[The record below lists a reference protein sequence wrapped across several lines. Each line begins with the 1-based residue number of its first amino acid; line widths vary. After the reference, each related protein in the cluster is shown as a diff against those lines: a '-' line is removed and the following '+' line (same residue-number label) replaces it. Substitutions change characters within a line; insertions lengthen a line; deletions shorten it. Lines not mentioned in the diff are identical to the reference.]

1 MNSTMSRDFYLEDG
15 KIVVNTSFAL
25 SDYGRVNNGQDNDF
39 QFSIEATTI
48 GLKTESQRI
57 KIIIEEVYD

>member
-1 MNSTMSRDFYLEDG
+1 MNSTMSRDFYLENG

-48 GLKTESQRI
+48 GLKTESQKI
-57 KIIIEEVYD
+57 KVTI

>member
-1 MNSTMSRDFYLEDG
+1 MNSTMSRDFYLENG

-39 QFSIEATTI
+39 
-48 GLKTESQRI
+48 
-57 KIIIEEVYD
+57 